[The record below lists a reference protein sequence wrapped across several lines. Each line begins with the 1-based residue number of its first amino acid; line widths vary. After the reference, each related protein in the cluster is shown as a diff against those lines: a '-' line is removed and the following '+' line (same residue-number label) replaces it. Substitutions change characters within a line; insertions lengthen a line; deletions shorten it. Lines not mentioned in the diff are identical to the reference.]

1 MKSKECRIIF
11 LGTPDIAAYV
21 LEALINDGYNIIG
34 IVSQEDKEKNRK
46 GLLLE
51 TPTKM
56 IGKKYNIPVYQFDK
70 IRLHVEEVAALKP
83 DLILTLAYGQLVS
96 QEILDI
102 PSLGCINLHG
112 SLLPKFR
119 GAAPIQRVLFSGEKE
134 TGFTLMQMINQMDAG
149 LMYKKL
155 TIKIDE
161 SDNFSSLYEKMK
173 ECAKDLILCS
183 LPEYIEGKLPGV
195 AQDESEAS
203 FAPKI
208 LKEDEKMD
216 INMNCID
223 FINKIR
229 ALSYKPGGF
238 LLLDNEI
245 IKIFKVHYLNDKKSF
260 ENGTIIC
267 ADKTGIV
274 VQLEDGTIIID
285 ELQRQQKKMMKAP
298 DFINGYSNLKGKKFL
313 WILS

>member
-21 LEALINDGYNIIG
+21 LEALINDNYNIIG
-34 IVSQEDKEKNRK
+34 IVSQEDKEKSRK
-46 GLLLE
+46 GVLLE

-112 SLLPKFR
+112 SLLPKYR
-119 GAAPIQRVLFSGEKE
+119 GAAPIQRVLFNGEKE
-134 TGFTLMQMINQMDAG
+134 TGFTLMQMIKQMDAG

-155 TIKIDE
+155 MIKIDDSE
-161 SDNFSSLYEKMK
+161 NFSSLYEKMK
-173 ECAKDLILCS
+173 ECAKDLILSS
-183 LPEYIEGKLPGV
+183 LSQYIEGKLVGIS
-195 AQDESEAS
+195 QDESEAT

-216 INMNCID
+216 INMNCTD

-229 ALSYKPGGF
+229 ALSYKPGGY

-245 IKIFKVHYLNDKKSF
+245 IKIFKVHYLNDKKSC
-260 ENGTIIC
+260 ENGTIIL
-267 ADKTGIV
+267 ADKTGIA
-274 VQLEDGTIIID
+274 VQLEDGVIMID
-285 ELQRQQKKMMKAP
+285 ELQRQQKKMMKAS
-298 DFINGYSNLKGKKFL
+298 DFINGYPNLKGKKF
-313 WILS
+313 S